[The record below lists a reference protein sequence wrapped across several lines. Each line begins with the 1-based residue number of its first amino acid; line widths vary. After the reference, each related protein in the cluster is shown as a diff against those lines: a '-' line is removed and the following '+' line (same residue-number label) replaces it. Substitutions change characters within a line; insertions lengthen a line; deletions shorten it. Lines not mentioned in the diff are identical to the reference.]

1 MQIEIPFHP
10 LYRNEKL
17 QPSLWPDI
25 KNRLLEELQSVKEWI
40 EQQKDDWY
48 VVALVHLSG
57 DLTHSAHVAYMNTI
71 HAKLRKEVCKPF
83 KLLVGV
89 EADVRTEQRKNK
101 KNVFTEEERKYI
113 FENMKVVDKAYIEF
127 EWLDEQ
133 NNDARPAWIIQ
144 FLEPDVMISH
154 EEHLPKDE
162 QEPVRERTKERW
174 WELVVIGF
182 EDQEK
187 LWIPDMRV
195 KHERSTTNTI
205 RQILQLYKDH
215 PKYI

>member
-25 KNRLLEELQSVKEWI
+25 KNRLLEELQSVKGWI
-40 EQQKDDWY
+40 EQQKDDGY

-71 HAKLRKEVCKPF
+71 HAKLRKEIGKPF
-83 KLLVGV
+83 KLLVWV

-101 KNVFTEEERKYI
+101 KNVFSEEERKYI

-127 EWLDEQ
+127 EWLNEQ

-144 FLEPDVMISH
+144 YLEPDVMVSH

-187 LWIPDMRV
+187 HWIPDMRV

-205 RQILQLYKDH
+205 KQILQLYKDH